1 VNVHWTAT
9 ARRHLKAIHDYIAR
23 DSPVYARQV
32 VARIVDRSEQISAFP
47 ESGRLVPEY
56 GRSHV
61 REVFHEP
68 YRIIYRIKASSIDVI
83 AVVHGARQLRRRP

>member
-23 DSPVYARQV
+23 DSPVYARNV
-32 VARIVDRSEQISAFP
+32 VSRIIDRSEQIAAFP

-56 GRSHV
+56 GRPNV
-61 REVFHEP
+61 REVFHDP
-68 YRIIYRIKASSIDVI
+68 YRIKAKSIDVV
-83 AVVHGARQLRRRP
+83 AVVHGARQLRVRS